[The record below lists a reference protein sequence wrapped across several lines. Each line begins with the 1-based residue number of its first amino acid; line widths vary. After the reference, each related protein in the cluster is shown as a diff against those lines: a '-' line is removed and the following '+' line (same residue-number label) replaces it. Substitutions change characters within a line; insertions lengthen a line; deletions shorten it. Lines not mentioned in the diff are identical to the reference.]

1 MSAGAIPE
9 TANLSPMEALARSP
23 EAMAKLA
30 ADLES
35 GALDPLH
42 VRYDWDLW
50 ARPSQHLPK
59 GKWLIALML
68 AGRGA
73 GKTRTL
79 CEFVR
84 RKKDQHPRGIL
95 VARTAADLRETLI
108 EGESGI
114 LATAPPWDR
123 PVYNPSKK
131 RLTWS
136 NGAIASLFS
145 AEEPESLR
153 GPQCN
158 WFAADELAAWK
169 YLTETW
175 SNLMFGWRLEPDP
188 QGFIA
193 TTPRPIGLLKELIE
207 RPDVVVMRGSSYDN
221 RANLAPQYYA
231 NVIAPYVGTR
241 LGRQEIDGE
250 LLMDVPGAL
259 WTYQMLEDCRIDLAK
274 RKLPEMKRIVV
285 AIDPA
290 VTSAEGSNLTGI
302 VTCGLG
308 VDDRGYV
315 LEDASDTCSPL
326 GWARR
331 AITQYRKWKADMII
345 GEANNGGD
353 LIERNLRAC
362 DRSIPYRKVT
372 ATRGKVKRAEPVAAL
387 FEQGRISIPKDDPN
401 RELEGPTKGRTYSD
415 LIDQLRM
422 FTPGEE
428 FLRSPDRADALV
440 WAFHDLF
447 RLEKKV
453 KRARSFGTV

>member
-9 TANLSPMEALARSP
+9 TNLSPMEALARSP
-23 EAMAKLA
+23 EGIANLQ

-50 ARPSQHLPK
+50 ARPSQKMPP
-59 GKWLIALML
+59 GDWLIWLMM

-73 GKTRTL
+73 GKTRSGS
-79 CEFVR
+79 EFVR
-84 RKKDQHPRGIL
+84 EMKDRHPRGIL
-95 VARTAADLRETLI
+95 VARTAADIREVMI
-108 EGESGI
+108 EGDSGI
-114 LATAPPWDR
+114 LACSPPWDR

-136 NGAIASLFS
+136 NGAVASLFS

-158 WFAADELAAWK
+158 WFWADELATWK
-169 YLTETW
+169 YLANTW

-188 QGFIA
+188 RGFIS
-193 TTPRPIGLLKELIE
+193 TTPRPIGLLNELTE
-207 RPDVVVMRGSSYDN
+207 RKDVVVTSGSSYEN
-221 RANLAPQYYA
+221 RSNLAPQYYA
-231 NVIAPYVGTR
+231 NVIAPFEGTR
-241 LGRQEIDGE
+241 RGEEEIYGR

-259 WTYQMLEDCRIDLAK
+259 WTHQMLEDCRIDLSK
-274 RKLPEMKRIVV
+274 RNLPEMKRIVV

-308 VDDRGYV
+308 ADVRGYV

-387 FEQGRISIPKDDPN
+387 FEQMRISIPKDDPN

-428 FLRSPDRADALV
+428 FLKSPDRADAMV

-453 KRARSFGTV
+453 KQARSFGAL